1 MKIIKTDYTIN
12 PVGINNLTPRFSWV
26 NDKKQKY
33 YSIVAKDAFT
43 KEVLWDSGRIFT
55 EESVGAEYCGKQLKS
70 RQRVNVY
77 LEVGYE
83 DGKTERGEG
92 FSNSASPINR
102 SGTAHGSVRTQS
114 LTRTASSSE
123 KSFLS
128 AKKIFRER
136 EFISSLSAITNCL

>member
-70 RQRVNVY
+70 RQMVNVY

-92 FSNSASPINR
+92 FFELGITDKSEWHGAWVGTNAEFNANSLI
-102 SGTAHGSVRTQS
+102 V
-114 LTRTASSSE
+114 
-123 KSFLS
+123 
-128 AKKIFRER
+128 
-136 EFISSLSAITNCL
+136 